1 MSRMR
6 SCRNKNSSQ
15 NSAKTITTTNKKGS
29 NNTNHLPAV
38 ESTEKEEPAPEE
50 EEDSPYVSRPK
61 KRSKSRTAAE
71 SAWSELYDRNISGK
85 KEELP
90 LVIADKFMEFC
101 GSILNRDILL
111 NVINAVRENY
121 QDNNY
126 HNFEHACHVFLN
138 CAFML
143 NEVVTELSLL
153 EQFSLLYA
161 ALIHDAGHLGVPN
174 LELIQSCHPLA
185 LKFHDQSVAE
195 MNSLTVGLELLA
207 KPGMDLLEK
216 LSEEDRVIFRK
227 NVIDIVLATDVADT
241 YKKRLIYLKLEDNSD
256 EDVGLDTTTPA
267 GRLALLCIIMRAC
280 DVASSMQSITTSE
293 IWSRNFFLEVSLA
306 SYDTEEIL
314 REESKK
320 YFNGQII
327 YMEGHSLILIVK
339 LQTTQALKPEFTDI
353 LLQNFQTNL
362 SNWREHGLSL
372 LDSWTAMAIKNMK
385 TKKDKN
391 NRLRRS

>member
-15 NSAKTITTTNKKGS
+15 NLAKTATTTTKNKKGS
-29 NNTNHLPAV
+29 NNHLPKV
-38 ESTEKEEPAPEE
+38 ESTENSEKEEPAPEE
-50 EEDSPYVSRPK
+50 EEEDSPYISRPK

-90 LVIADKFMEFC
+90 LVIVDKFMEFC
-101 GSILNRDILL
+101 GSILNR
-111 NVINAVRENY
+111 
-121 QDNNY
+121 
-126 HNFEHACHVFLN
+126 
-138 CAFML
+138 
-143 NEVVTELSLL
+143 
-153 EQFSLLYA
+153 
-161 ALIHDAGHLGVPN
+161 HLGVPN
-174 LELIQSCHPLA
+174 LALIQSCHPLA

-314 REESKK
+314 REEIANNSSTETR
-320 YFNGQII
+320 I
-327 YMEGHSLILIVK
+327 YGYSLAEFSNELVK
-339 LQTTQALKPEFTDI
+339 LERTWIKSFR
-353 LLQNFQTNL
+353 F
-362 SNWREHGLSL
+362 
-372 LDSWTAMAIKNMK
+372 LDSYGY
-385 TKKDKN
+385 
-391 NRLRRS
+391 